1 MINYKEVIVN
11 IDDIYKDLL
20 KEKYSFMIIKFE
32 ESNYILTKE
41 KSFFKVNDLNKF
53 LKEAKNDIY
62 YKTIIKDN
70 NGNVQ
75 NKINNNDLELYK
87 AYLNKYRKKIEKNI
101 YNNKYIFGSVA
112 VKTNDGRFITTI
124 RGKENLN
131 EYTIVDH
138 VNHENN
144 IVSVSGKKATLN
156 APLLDKLFK
165 NKKVK
170 AIVHINHEYDDKFDY
185 YEYAFPGTKRDKER
199 NNETSFNIRH
209 HGVFYLFDE
218 ENNIL

>member
-75 NKINNNDLELYK
+75 NKINNNDLE
-87 AYLNKYRKKIEKNI
+87 
-101 YNNKYIFGSVA
+101 
-112 VKTNDGRFITTI
+112 
-124 RGKENLN
+124 
-131 EYTIVDH
+131 
-138 VNHENN
+138 
-144 IVSVSGKKATLN
+144 
-156 APLLDKLFK
+156 
-165 NKKVK
+165 
-170 AIVHINHEYDDKFDY
+170 
-185 YEYAFPGTKRDKER
+185 
-199 NNETSFNIRH
+199 
-209 HGVFYLFDE
+209 
-218 ENNIL
+218 